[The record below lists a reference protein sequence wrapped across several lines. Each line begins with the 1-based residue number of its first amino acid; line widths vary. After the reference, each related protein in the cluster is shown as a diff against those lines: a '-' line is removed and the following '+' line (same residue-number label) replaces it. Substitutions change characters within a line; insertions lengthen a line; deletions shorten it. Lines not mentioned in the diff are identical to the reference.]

1 MDTNTGPQGD
11 MEQTEVERDP
21 TIGSATLGPLQ
32 VPARMSIW
40 LIYAAVL
47 VFNLILIGTIV
58 LIALNR
64 AGKL

>member
-1 MDTNTGPQGD
+1 METNNIRSD
-11 MEQTEVERDP
+11 ESEQSEREFDP
-21 TIGSATLGPLQ
+21 NLGAANIGPLQ
-32 VPARMSIW
+32 VRARTSIW

-47 VFNLILIGTIV
+47 VFNLILIGAIV